1 MPRFETRYRTALRDT
16 LESLGVK
23 RAFEPHTADFSGMA
37 RNGGLCLR
45 DAHHAVVVRVNETG
59 TEAAAASAVVMQ
71 ELSASDRVERFIV
84 DHPFL
89 FAIRHVRSGAL
100 LFLGRVMDPVSRGG

>member
-1 MPRFETRYRTALRDT
+1 MVFIGGNVRF
-16 LESLGVK
+16 
-23 RAFEPHTADFSGMA
+23 
-37 RNGGLCLR
+37 
-45 DAHHAVVVRVNETG
+45 VNETG